1 MPEVHHLAGGLRVVI
16 EPLPHTYSASVCCYV
31 GVGSGHEHDHQSGM
45 AHFIEHMVFKGT
57 KRRPNPKVLIETIE
71 GVGGMIDAYTNVES
85 TVYTIKVAHIHLAR
99 AVDVLADM
107 MMNPLLL
114 ASDIEK
120 ERRVII
126 EEISQTDDTP
136 AELVHLLSDYALW
149 GEQPLGR
156 DIAGSAETVGR
167 FSRDEL
173 VAFWQQAYTQ
183 ANMTIS
189 IAGNVD
195 VEATLALVTQAF
207 SALPAG
213 TLQSLRATTAPVAG
227 PKVTLKYDESEQVHF
242 CLGMPALALHDPDR
256 RALLVF
262 DAVVGGNSTSR
273 LFQEIREERALAYM
287 IGSYSREYADAGK
300 WVVGASVDPEHITEA
315 IQAVMQVLRVVLHQ
329 GIDASE
335 LAQIKEQVKGGILLS
350 LEDTMAVAMRNGSHL
365 LRYGRIIPV
374 DDVVRDVESLEL
386 PDIIRVTQRIL
397 HDGHLHLT
405 LIGPVDDTDVLLK
418 ELHFA
423 GA

>member
-1 MPEVHHLAGGLRVVI
+1 
-16 EPLPHTYSASVCCYV
+16 
-31 GVGSGHEHDHQSGM
+31 M
-45 AHFIEHMVFKGT
+45 AHFIEHMLFKGT
-57 KRRPNPKVLIETIE
+57 KRRPNPKMLIETIE

-85 TVYTIKVAHIHLAR
+85 TVYTIKVAHIHVAR
-99 AVDVLADM
+99 AIDVLADM

-126 EEISQTDDTP
+126 EEISQTEDTP
-136 AELVHLLSDYALW
+136 AELVHMLSDYALW

-167 FSRDEL
+167 FRRDDL

-195 VEATLALVTQAF
+195 ADATLALVKEAF
-207 SALPAG
+207 AALPAG
-213 TLQSLRATTAPVAG
+213 TPQHLRATIAPVPG
-227 PKVTLKYDESEQVHF
+227 PKVTLKHDESEQVHF

-315 IQAVMQVLRVVLHQ
+315 IHAVMQVLRDVLDH

-386 PDIIRVTQRIL
+386 SDIIRVTQRIL

-405 LIGPVDDTDVLLK
+405 LIGPVEDIASLQK

>member
-1 MPEVHHLAGGLRVVI
+1 MPDVHVLDGGLRVVI

-31 GVGSGHEHDHQSGM
+31 GVGSGHELDDQSGM

-85 TVYTIKVAHIHLAR
+85 TVYSIKVAHIHLAR

-136 AELVHLLSDYALW
+136 AELVHLLSDHALW
-149 GEQPLGR
+149 GDQPLGR
-156 DIAGSAETVGR
+156 DIAGSAETVGQFR
-167 FSRDEL
+167 RDEL
-173 VAFWQQAYTQ
+173 VAFWQHAYHR

-195 VEATLALVTQAF
+195 VQETLALVSSAF
-207 SALPAG
+207 AGLPVG
-213 TLQSLRATTAPVAG
+213 TPSQLRATSAPLAG
-227 PKVTLKYDESEQVHF
+227 PKVTMKYDDSEQVHF

-300 WVVGASVDPEHITEA
+300 WVVGASVDPERITEA
-315 IQAVMQVLRVVLHQ
+315 IQSVMQVLRDVLHH

-397 HDGHLHLT
+397 RDAHLHLT
-405 LIGPVDDTDVLLK
+405 LIGPVDNPDALLK

>member
-1 MPEVHHLAGGLRVVI
+1 MPELHVLEGGLRVVI

-31 GVGSGHEHDHQSGM
+31 SVGSGHEQDEQSGM
-45 AHFIEHMVFKGT
+45 AHFIEHMLFKGT

-85 TVYTIKVAHIHLAR
+85 TVYTIKVAHIHVAR
-99 AVDVLADM
+99 AIDVLADM

-114 ASDIEK
+114 ASDVEK

-126 EEISQTDDTP
+126 EEISQTEDSP
-136 AELVHLLSDYALW
+136 AELVNLLSDYALW
-149 GEQPLGR
+149 GDQPLGR
-156 DIAGSAETVGR
+156 DIAGSIETVGR

-173 VAFWQQAYTQ
+173 VAFWQQSYNR
-183 ANMTIS
+183 ANITIS

-195 VEATLALVTQAF
+195 VNVTLAMVADAF
-207 SALPAG
+207 AALPSG
-213 TLQSLRATTAPVAG
+213 TPSQLRATTAPVVG
-227 PKVTLKYDESEQVHF
+227 PKVTVKYDESEQVHF

-287 IGSYSREYADAGK
+287 IGSYSREYVDAGK

-315 IQAVMQVLRVVLHQ
+315 IQAVMQVLRDVLHQ

-365 LRYGRIIPV
+365 LRYGRVIPV
-374 DDVVRDVESLEL
+374 EDVVRDVESLQL

-397 HDGHLHLT
+397 HAEHLHLT
-405 LIGPVDDTDVLLK
+405 LIGPVDDTESLQK

>member
-1 MPEVHHLAGGLRVVI
+1 MPEVYHLLGGLRVVI

-31 GVGSGHEHDHQSGM
+31 GVGSGHELDHQSGM
-45 AHFIEHMVFKGT
+45 AHFIEHLLFKGT
-57 KRRPNPKVLIETIE
+57 KRRPNPKILIETIE

-85 TVYTIKVAHIHLAR
+85 TVYTIKVAHIHLER

-114 ASDIEK
+114 SSDIEK

-126 EEISQTDDTP
+126 EEISQTEDTP

-149 GEQPLGR
+149 GDQPLGR
-156 DIAGSAETVGR
+156 DIAGSAETVAR
-167 FSRDEL
+167 FTRDEL
-173 VAFWQQAYTQ
+173 VAFWQQAYTC
-183 ANMTIS
+183 ANITIS

-195 VEATLALVTQAF
+195 VEGTLALVTKVF
-207 SALPAG
+207 EALPAG
-213 TLQSLRATTAPVAG
+213 EPIHLRPTSAPVAG
-227 PKVTLKYDESEQVHF
+227 PKVTVKYDESEQVHF
-242 CLGMPALALHDPDR
+242 CLGMPALSINDPDR
-256 RALLVF
+256 RAQLVF

-273 LFQEIREERALAYM
+273 LFQEIREERALAYV

-300 WVVGASVDPEHITEA
+300 WVVGASVDPEHIGET
-315 IQAVMQVLRVVLHQ
+315 IQAVMHVLRTVLHA

-374 DDVVRDVESLEL
+374 EDVVRDVERLEL
-386 PDIIRVTQRIL
+386 SDIIRVTQRIL
-397 HDGHLHLT
+397 CDASLHLT
-405 LIGPVDDTDVLLK
+405 LIGPIKETDALAA
-418 ELHFA
+418 ELHFVSA
-423 GA
+423 